1 MARTNKPL
9 TADQINQLNQM
20 KQNAQDI
27 ATLQKEMLQVK
38 SDIDNINRRNIMDDL
53 QQKKFP
59 GSDKPLY
66 TYDEIATKNGVNR
79 NLVQKTAEQEGL
91 TRRLKLVK

>member
-1 MARTNKPL
+1 MARGNKPL
-9 TADQINQLNQM
+9 TPDQLNQLAQA
-20 KQNAQDI
+20 KQNTQDI

-38 SDIDNINRRNIMDDL
+38 ADIDNINRRNIMDDL

-66 TYDEIATKNGVNR
+66 TYDEIAAKNGVNR